1 MEENLID
8 KSVIFAAPS
17 GAGKSTIVKNI
28 MKSFYSYL
36 DVQFGFSVSHTTRP
50 KGDSEIDGVDYHFIS
65 AEKFNEMIVNGEF
78 LEWEEV
84 YPGGFYGTSKAEVAR
99 IKSLGSIAVF
109 DIDVE
114 GARKIKTKL
123 GDAVKYIFVEAPSLF
138 ELEKRIRERGRDKEE
153 RIIQRIAKAPHEMEQ
168 KIFADVVVT
177 NDDLQ
182 EALFDTIHI
191 IAKFLGI
198 DTNSAAF
205 GQMIYD
211 LFKEKHNNTL
221 VLITGMTNCGKT
233 TQGKLLKEKFFPN
246 ARVADSGDL
255 VRAYLASDTIDPE
268 DKAKHDSGQVI
279 NPEKV
284 AALWMMHLKKAFRAG
299 RMIILS
305 GSPRTMAEAEIILAE
320 CKKYGYTIICLTV
333 DISEDEAIR
342 RLTERN
348 KVSGRIDTLDEISIR
363 KKLDQN
369 SDMKRAEDH
378 LKQSEIAILR
388 TVTGMQPIEYV
399 TVGMD
404 YAIQSTVN
412 QEKIE
417 QVG

>member
-198 DTNSAAF
+198 DMNSAAF

-255 VRAYLASDTIDPE
+255 VREYLGSNDMDPQ
-268 DKAKHDSGQVI
+268 DKISYESGGIISPDRV
-279 NPEKV
+279 V
-284 AALWMMHLKKAFRAG
+284 LLWRDRLKKAFESG

-305 GSPRTMAEAEIILAE
+305 GSPRSPREAYAIIRD
-320 CKKYGYTIICLTV
+320 CKEMRYNVVCLV
-333 DISEDEAIR
+333 IDISDDEAVTRLKKRNETSGRTDTLTPEAIQKKLQQTVKVINAVEAFRGIR
-342 RLTERN
+342 RVKTHYISGIGSIPEITERLAHAI
-348 KVSGRIDTLDEISIR
+348 KE
-363 KKLDQN
+363 KK
-369 SDMKRAEDH
+369 
-378 LKQSEIAILR
+378 IA
-388 TVTGMQPIEYV
+388 
-399 TVGMD
+399 
-404 YAIQSTVN
+404 
-412 QEKIE
+412 